1 MTADDVEMLRL
12 LRRRTHGGVD
22 SLERIVGE
30 TGGEELGFVIR
41 GVKTAQEDA
50 ESDEELQGFP
60 EERTED
66 HR

>member
-1 MTADDVEMLRL
+1 
-12 LRRRTHGGVD
+12 
-22 SLERIVGE
+22 
-30 TGGEELGFVIR
+30 VIR

-66 HR
+66 HRQRSLWKQGTEPVPVALGAVRPGYR